1 MIDLERP
8 LRRPLLP
15 ALASL
20 VALLACTSASTPVVL
35 ASGEIAPF
43 ALAVQASS
51 LYWLVPAQIGV
62 PGALRT
68 VSTQGGTA
76 KTLSGVNTPRA
87 LALSAQA
94 AFVGSADGNV
104 YSIPLAGGE
113 PRVLIAKDGSGAAVA
128 VCVSGGY
135 LYATFNA
142 GRIARIALTDGAS
155 VEELPGVTDSV
166 TLFAADGAFVYWA
179 TADGTLW
186 REPGDGSGDATQLGN
201 IGGASPSQPVFLRG
215 SLYFRGGGYL
225 GSVNETSGHVATLL
239 EGTTTWSLASNGAG
253 LYLGLVHGIGSL
265 EPPSTTTSLFVS
277 LEVAGS
283 ALAADGS
290 NVYWIS
296 GAVDAFGNP
305 VAQRTIYRGKI

>member
-1 MIDLERP
+1 MIDLERC
-8 LRRPLLP
+8 LHRPLLP

-20 VALLACTSASTPVVL
+20 FALLACSGASTPVPL
-35 ASGEIAPF
+35 ASGESAPF

-51 LYWLVPAQIGV
+51 LYWLVPAQTGV

-68 VSTQGGTA
+68 VSTQGGAA
-76 KTLSGVNTPRA
+76 KTLSGVNAPRS

-94 AFVGSADGNV
+94 AFVGSGDGNV
-104 YSIPLAGGE
+104 YSIPIAGGE

-128 VCVSGGY
+128 ISVSGGY

-142 GRIARIALTDGAS
+142 GRIARIALTDGAT
-155 VEELPGVTDSV
+155 VEELPAVTDTV
-166 TLFAADGAFVYWA
+166 TLFAADGAFIYWA
-179 TADGTLW
+179 TSDGNLW
-186 REPGDGSGDATQLGN
+186 REASDGSGDATLLGN
-201 IGGASPSQPVFLRG
+201 TGGDAPTQPAFLRG
-215 SLYFRGGGYL
+215 SLYFRGTGYL
-225 GSVNETSGHVATLL
+225 GSVEEASGKVATLL
-239 EGTTTWSLASNGAG
+239 EGTKTWSLASNGAS

-265 EPPSTTTSLFVS
+265 EPPSSTASLFVS

-283 ALAADGS
+283 VLAADGS

-305 VAQRTIYRGKI
+305 TAQRTIYRGKI